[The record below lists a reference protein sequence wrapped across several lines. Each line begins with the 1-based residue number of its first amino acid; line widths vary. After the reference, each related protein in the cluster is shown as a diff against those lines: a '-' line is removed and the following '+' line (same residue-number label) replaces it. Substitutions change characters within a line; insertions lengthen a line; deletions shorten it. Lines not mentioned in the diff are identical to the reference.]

1 MNRLL
6 RAVPGCVVWRWL
18 INLTMIEEREINN
31 LNILTG
37 RQLDEFCMYWN
48 SGPGR
53 DEEKLRAGAARL
65 ENEPDFHK
73 GLYQSFR
80 LSNGWTFCDHKYIH
94 RCILLDEKDTARLKG
109 NSLEIAGLL
118 LNMAITEQTLS
129 HIQEKEYGLV
139 LSGGGAKGA
148 FEIGV
153 WRWLWKTGLIHK
165 ITGISGT
172 SVGALNSILFA
183 CSTLPEAEEIWLSL
197 RQDDLTYVTGESL
210 RRGAETLMRL
220 MAGATAWS
228 VNAVMMAKEMAVL
241 SGGSVFTQEKLSE
254 IVNRVLE
261 RKMPTDRIVFSCLA
275 RQSLQTQVDPPA
287 ESGIGQFH
295 NADYYCLNH
304 RDDRDIER
312 IVMASAA
319 LPFVYDP
326 ININHFMYR
335 DGGCRDNAPY
345 MPLVKS
351 GFKKLIVVH
360 LSERKVNQKTIETAG
375 NTLLYHV
382 YPTIRIRKV
391 IDTIRISKEMT
402 EDWINNGE
410 QAAAAQLGPYFRNG
424 DLIDPEYMKYL
435 SSRENKMDKFDYE
448 NFNFDDAFRSV
459 QSEIKKPNILICGA
473 TGVGK
478 STLIR
483 DLFRMGE
490 AEGPEI
496 GKQGRSKT
504 TGIHAYSPEGA
515 GITLYDSQGYN
526 IGADE
531 NKFMKDILGVIE
543 RKVRENP
550 EDMSGHIHEVWYCVS
565 AANNR
570 FFGADEKMIHEIQKK
585 YSIPVMVILTKVDCA
600 DEEGISCLKKAISE
614 KIPGIPI
621 FTYACDEKTADWDEE
636 IKKRYVQKEE
646 ITEWALMHL
655 DESLRAGFI
664 PSIKKSL
671 QMKRRFISGKVI
683 PKYAALAAGTVVAT
697 SFISV
702 PFTDSVPL
710 MAMQVKMAYEII
722 NGYGIHADKQQMVA
736 NLLGT
741 SAVSALGRTLATSL
755 VKVIPVAGNVINA
768 TVNSTVAASIT
779 ATLGF
784 AIAIVCEQY
793 LAACVDNNGAEN
805 LPFAQYMNS
814 ERLKEVFKYVNAH
827 RNEFNIKEITKIAVK
842 NSRTPEE

>member
-1 MNRLL
+1 
-6 RAVPGCVVWRWL
+6 
-18 INLTMIEEREINN
+18 
-31 LNILTG
+31 
-37 RQLDEFCMYWN
+37 
-48 SGPGR
+48 
-53 DEEKLRAGAARL
+53 
-65 ENEPDFHK
+65 
-73 GLYQSFR
+73 
-80 LSNGWTFCDHKYIH
+80 
-94 RCILLDEKDTARLKG
+94 
-109 NSLEIAGLL
+109 
-118 LNMAITEQTLS
+118 
-129 HIQEKEYGLV
+129 
-139 LSGGGAKGA
+139 
-148 FEIGV
+148 
-153 WRWLWKTGLIHK
+153 
-165 ITGISGT
+165 
-172 SVGALNSILFA
+172 
-183 CSTLPEAEEIWLSL
+183 
-197 RQDDLTYVTGESL
+197 
-210 RRGAETLMRL
+210 
-220 MAGATAWS
+220 
-228 VNAVMMAKEMAVL
+228 
-241 SGGSVFTQEKLSE
+241 
-254 IVNRVLE
+254 
-261 RKMPTDRIVFSCLA
+261 
-275 RQSLQTQVDPPA
+275 
-287 ESGIGQFH
+287 
-295 NADYYCLNH
+295 
-304 RDDRDIER
+304 
-312 IVMASAA
+312 
-319 LPFVYDP
+319 
-326 ININHFMYR
+326 
-335 DGGCRDNAPY
+335 
-345 MPLVKS
+345 
-351 GFKKLIVVH
+351 
-360 LSERKVNQKTIETAG
+360 
-375 NTLLYHV
+375 
-382 YPTIRIRKV
+382 
-391 IDTIRISKEMT
+391 
-402 EDWINNGE
+402 
-410 QAAAAQLGPYFRNG
+410 
-424 DLIDPEYMKYL
+424 MKYL
-435 SSRENKMDKFDYE
+435 SSNFSSGENDMDRFDYE
-448 NFNFDDAFRSV
+448 NFNFDDAFESV

-504 TGIHAYSPEGA
+504 AGIHAYSPEGA

-543 RKVRENP
+543 KKVRENP

-570 FFGADEKMIHEIQKK
+570 FFDADKKMILEIQKK

-600 DEEGISCLKKAISE
+600 DEEGISCLKEAILD
-614 KIPGIPI
+614 G
-621 FTYACDEKTADWDEE
+621 WDEE

-671 QMKRRFISGKVI
+671 QMKRKFISGKVI

-710 MAMQVKMAYEII
+710 MAMQVKMSYEII
-722 NGYGIHADKQQMVA
+722 NGYGIRTEKQQMVA

-805 LPFAQYMNS
+805 LPFAEYMDS
-814 ERLKEVFKYVNAH
+814 DRLKEVFKYVNTH
-827 RNEFNIKEITKIAVK
+827 RNEFNIMEITKIAVK
-842 NSRTPEE
+842 NSRKPEA